1 MISLL
6 SFDDPNTREERKKS
20 DKFAVMRDFFE
31 AFSKNCSQWLAPPI
45 YLAIDETLYP
55 TRARIGFRQ
64 YIHNKPKKYGINFKS
79 INSVEFPY
87 THSIVVAAGKPENGD
102 GPHYTPTVLGKDIYI
117 RWTDK
122 TQPNGKVK

>member
-117 RWTDK
+117 LD
-122 TQPNGKVK
+122 